1 MMKAKRQITELQFA
15 EEVVPPLATALGD
28 DIVSTSFTSFSE
40 GVHELTRSQ
49 PDNVPP
55 IINADWCLCG
65 NGTNSPRDL
74 RSSSTSARLPLT
86 SVQPGPMWNF
96 SPQSFIRAGVSFS
109 GSTLTETM
117 TTSFPSREPRSFADL
132 ELPRKKMIR
141 TAGGKIGINR
151 NASTSA
157 PDQRTQDVFPGKPQ
171 QMGRSRQL

>member
-49 PDNVPP
+49 PDDVPP

-74 RSSSTSARLPLT
+74 RSVSTSARLPLT
-86 SVQPGPMWNF
+86 RVQHGPNVELLSPVFHSGRRVVLRINTHRDDDNIF
-96 SPQSFIRAGVSFS
+96 SQSRA
-109 GSTLTETM
+109 
-117 TTSFPSREPRSFADL
+117 
-132 ELPRKKMIR
+132 
-141 TAGGKIGINR
+141 
-151 NASTSA
+151 
-157 PDQRTQDVFPGKPQ
+157 
-171 QMGRSRQL
+171 